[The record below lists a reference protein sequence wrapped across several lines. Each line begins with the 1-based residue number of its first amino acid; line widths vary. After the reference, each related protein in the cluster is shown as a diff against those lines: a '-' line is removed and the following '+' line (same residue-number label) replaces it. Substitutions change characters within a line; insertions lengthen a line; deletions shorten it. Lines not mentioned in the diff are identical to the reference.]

1 MKELINKIEM
11 VNDNLDIPVRL
22 PYTLN
27 EPKFMIAYGE
37 NAYIN
42 YVNNYYMR
50 YNNKNKNGPKSLFLI
65 NTIPF
70 TLDFESV
77 CDFNIELK
85 NSDIDD
91 VKIAID
97 KITNFSNCQNKL
109 LQKGNYTLV
118 VKLNRTISKGSLKP
132 FYDYELLSKIIRLYI
147 GISPLYRINQV
158 YKYNDIISTYHQC
171 ENNNLP
177 LIIQTEPNSKEY
189 RYINPKFTIRRD
201 AIKSKFISNTTL
213 ILKNSNRNRIIAEI
227 GADYVFTKFMLNVIA
242 SNRRTYYMKVTNNV

>member
-1 MKELINKIEM
+1 
-11 VNDNLDIPVRL
+11 
-22 PYTLN
+22 
-27 EPKFMIAYGE
+27 MIAYGE

-42 YVNNYYMR
+42 YINNYYMR
-50 YNNKNKNGPKSLFLI
+50 YNSTYKNGPKSLFLI

-70 TLDFESV
+70 TLDYESV
-77 CDFNIELK
+77 CDFNIDLE

-91 VKIAID
+91 VQIAID

-158 YKYNDIISTYHQC
+158 YKYNDIISSYHQC
-171 ENNNLP
+171 ESNHLP
-177 LIIQTEPNSKEY
+177 LIIKIDDNSNEF
-189 RYINPKFTIRRD
+189 RFIESKFTVRRSD
-201 AIKSKFISNTTL
+201 IKSKIISNSTL
-213 ILKNSNRNRIIAEI
+213 ILKNSNRNRVICEI
-227 GADYVFTKFMLNVIA
+227 GSDYVFNKFNSDFQFL
-242 SNRRTYYMKVTNNV
+242 